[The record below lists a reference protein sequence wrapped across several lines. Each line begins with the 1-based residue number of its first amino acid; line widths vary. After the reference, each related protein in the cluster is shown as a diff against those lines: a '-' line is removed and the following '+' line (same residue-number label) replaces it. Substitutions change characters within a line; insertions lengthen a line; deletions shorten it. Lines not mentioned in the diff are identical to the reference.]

1 MSRRLTIAMLI
12 LLPLAACGRSE
23 APTTASVTDDAST
36 TSAAPASVT
45 SVANAQSPAPASTA
59 TVASASSTAAAA
71 ASPATVTLAS
81 GANVADSAPAAPSL
95 ADPNAPRLGTDYE
108 ILPTPQP
115 TWGQGKIEVAEVFSY
130 ACIHCAQFQPTVD
143 IWLKKLPK
151 DVRYE
156 YVPAV
161 FAQVWEN
168 FARAYFAAK
177 VLGVQERTHDAIFK
191 AVHIDHT
198 VKSPSPEGIADWYAT
213 QGVDRTKFLD
223 TMNSFGVTAMV
234 NRAKQFALRTGIDG
248 TPTIIVAGKY
258 KVNVNADRGFDGMLA
273 TVDYLLA
280 RERTLSTTTP
290 AAAGKP

>member
-1 MSRRLTIAMLI
+1 MSRRLLLALLI

-23 APTTASVTDDAST
+23 APTTDTVSTADVVSPTPVATAESPAPTAAATVAIASAT
-36 TSAAPASVT
+36 TQPAAAPAEVT
-45 SVANAQSPAPASTA
+45 AAS
-59 TVASASSTAAAA
+59 TVASTDEAA
-71 ASPATVTLAS
+71 
-81 GANVADSAPAAPSL
+81 GAPAVV
-95 ADPNAPRLGTDYE
+95 DPNAPRLGIDYE

-115 TWGQGKIEVAEVFSY
+115 TYGEGKIEVAEVFSY

-161 FAQVWEN
+161 FQKVWEN

-177 VLGVQERTHDAIFK
+177 ALGVQERTHDAIFR
-191 AVHIDHT
+191 AVHIEHT
-198 VKSPSPEGIADWYAT
+198 VKEPSPEGIADWYAT

-248 TPTIIVAGKY
+248 TPTLIIAGKY
-258 KVNVNADRGFDGMLA
+258 KVNVNAERGFDGMLA
-273 TVDYLLA
+273 TADYLIA
-280 RERTLSTTTP
+280 RERALSASAPT
-290 AAAGKP
+290 AAAKP